1 MKRSER
7 HALWTTVLVPV
18 IGFTV
23 ACDAPLWCGLVL
35 LFIAPVAVLWLV
47 WTVLHDT
54 TDPSGELPPGH
65 EWDYRDRPD
74 LAKR

>member
-1 MKRSER
+1 MHRSER
-7 HALWTTVLVPV
+7 HACWTSLLV
-18 IGFTV
+18 V
-23 ACDAPLWCGLVL
+23 AIMAAQWWPAPLWCVL
-35 LFIAPVAVLWLV
+35 LLLFASPLAVLWLV

-54 TDPSGELPPGH
+54 EDPVGKLPHGH